1 MKLEDW
7 RNEIDEIDTQI
18 VGLLNRRARA
28 AQSVG
33 VLKAQAGLPIVD
45 TEREDEV
52 LRKLKMRNDGSL
64 DDELL
69 VKLYRSIMQKSRLIQ
84 IETAAR
90 LKSERE
96 AANYHP

>member
-18 VGLLNRRARA
+18 VGLLNRRARP
-28 AQSVG
+28 AQRVG
-33 VLKAQAGLPIVD
+33 ILKAQAGLPIVD

-69 VKLYRSIMQKSRLIQ
+69 VKLYRGIMQKSRLIQ

-90 LKSERE
+90 IKSERKGE
-96 AANYHP
+96 NC

>member
-7 RNEIDEIDTQI
+7 RSEIDEIDTQI

-33 VLKAQAGLPIVD
+33 VLKAHAGLPRVD

-84 IETAAR
+84 IETIAR
-90 LKSERE
+90 MKSEQETACGR
-96 AANYHP
+96 P